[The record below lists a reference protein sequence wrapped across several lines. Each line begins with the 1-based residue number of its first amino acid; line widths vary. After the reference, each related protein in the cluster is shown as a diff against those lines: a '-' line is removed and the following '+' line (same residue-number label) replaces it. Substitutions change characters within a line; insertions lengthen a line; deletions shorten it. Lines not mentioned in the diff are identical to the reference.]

1 MHRLLLLSLLL
12 LGVGSCA
19 PQESWQAEMV
29 DRLDSMVVLSESHE
43 AVIQSVDSAR
53 VNAAYLEMGEH
64 QVFFLAQVD
73 EMMALEIPK
82 EVFTGP
88 LFQMD
93 NCVKYYGRVVG
104 SYTTELDPK
113 YNSTQL
119 TNLRSTVRNGDID
132 SASAVKY
139 FNDEAFVLRDTDRRI
154 NKSYGSCFECLR
166 KHDALMADL
175 DSLKNYIL
183 ATNAPE

>member
-43 AVIQSVDSAR
+43 AVMQSVDSAR

-73 EMMALEIPK
+73 EMMALANSQRGIYRALIP
-82 EVFTGP
+82 
-88 LFQMD
+88 
-93 NCVKYYGRVVG
+93 
-104 SYTTELDPK
+104 
-113 YNSTQL
+113 
-119 TNLRSTVRNGDID
+119 NGQ
-132 SASAVKY
+132 
-139 FNDEAFVLRDTDRRI
+139 
-154 NKSYGSCFECLR
+154 LR
-166 KHDALMADL
+166 K
-175 DSLKNYIL
+175 IL
-183 ATNAPE
+183 RPCGG

>member
-1 MHRLLLLSLLL
+1 MI
-12 LGVGSCA
+12 
-19 PQESWQAEMV
+19 
-29 DRLDSMVVLSESHE
+29 VLSESHE
-43 AVIQSVDSAR
+43 AVIHSVDSAR
-53 VNAAYLEMGEH
+53 VNAAYLEMGDH
-64 QVFFLAQVD
+64 KVFFLTHVD
-73 EMMALEIPK
+73 EMMELQVPK

-113 YNSTQL
+113 YNSKQL
-119 TNLRSTVRNGDID
+119 TTLRSTVKQGHID
-132 SASAVKY
+132 SANAVKY
-139 FNDEAFVLRDTDRRI
+139 FNDEAFVLRDADRRI
-154 NKSYGSCFECLR
+154 NKSYGGCLECLR
-166 KHDALMADL
+166 NHNDIMANL

>member
-12 LGVGSCA
+12 LGVSSCA
-19 PQESWQAEMV
+19 PQESWQVEMV

-53 VNAAYLEMGEH
+53 LNAAYLELGEH

-104 SYTTELDPK
+104 SYTTEFDPK

-154 NKSYGSCFECLR
+154 NKSYGGCFECLR